1 MDGNVADGKNSWE
14 IAETIGPMTTRFQSG
29 LRVSEYILEEC
40 IGAGAFSEVW
50 RARHHV
56 WSDDFVAVKLPAD
69 PQFARYL
76 QREGVVVHGLRH
88 PNIVR
93 VLGLDPYGDIPY
105 LIMELVRGPSLRGV
119 LEEHAGGL
127 PISAVTEILIGV
139 MSGLA
144 AAHGAGILHRDLK
157 PANVLLHLD
166 GIGVAGIRADHVK
179 LGDFGF
185 GTPQGDALRSIA
197 QSASI
202 DRENQLVGTLA
213 YLAPELRDGGRPADA
228 RGDLYAAGVM
238 LFEMLTGERPAGT
251 ELPSTVRAETPEWL
265 DDVFRKL
272 YARHDRRYESAAAV
286 LDDVAAS
293 SAVLRSARGAAP
305 PPPPP
310 PVPAAV
316 RMTATRCPGCGVI
329 GDPDDNFCINCG
341 RQLVDVVRRCPMC
354 HHVTGRDDRFCIQCG
369 STLSGREALA

>member
-1 MDGNVADGKNSWE
+1 
-14 IAETIGPMTTRFQSG
+14 MTTRFQSG

-40 IGAGAFSEVW
+40 IGTGAFSEVW

-56 WSDDFVAVKLPAD
+56 WSDEFVAVKLPAD

-93 VLGLDPYGDIPY
+93 VLGLDPYGDLPY
-105 LIMELVRGPSLRGV
+105 LIMELVRGPSLRTIIN
-119 LEEHAGGL
+119 EHERGM
-127 PISAVTEILIGV
+127 PIAAVVQILVGV
-139 MSGLA
+139 MNGLA
-144 AAHGAGILHRDLK
+144 AAHGAGVLHRDLK

-166 GIGVAGIRADHVK
+166 DGGPAAMTADRVK

-185 GTPQGDALRSIA
+185 GTPQGDTLRSIA

-202 DRENQLVGTLA
+202 DRENQVVGTLA
-213 YLAPELRDGGRPADA
+213 YLAPELRDGGKMPDA
-228 RGDLYAAGVM
+228 RGDLYAAGVV

-251 ELPSTVRAETPEWL
+251 ELPSTVRAEAPQWL

-272 YARHDRRYESAAAV
+272 YARHERRYESAADV
-286 LDDVAAS
+286 LADISAATP
-293 SAVLRSARGAAP
+293 APRAARASIGGAAP

-310 PVPAAV
+310 PVRPTPMRAV
-316 RMTATRCPGCGVI
+316 PTRCPTCAVLC
-329 GDPDDNFCINCG
+329 DPDDNFCISCG
-341 RQLVDVVRRCPMC
+341 RQLVDAVRRCPMC
-354 HHVTGRDDRFCIQCG
+354 HHVMGRDDRFCIQCG
-369 STLSGREALA
+369 AALSGREALA